1 MLKPRPSTYEIHRVH
16 SRELRAQR
24 GFSLMEV
31 LVSIV
36 VLSFGLLG
44 MVGMQ
49 AAALQSNREAKLQS
63 LAASYAK
70 ELAEMMRGN
79 SEVGILNNTSNLY
92 LGDFTRP
99 VSGTARVVA
108 TENCY
113 LKTGGIGLCESN
125 STTPRLGA
133 LSCTGTF
140 SSMPA
145 PCRVARWEI
154 NDWLDRVERDLPGSR
169 VVVCFDTRPYET
181 DGRPRWACTNTG
193 TDAVVKIGWTRRSTD
208 RSQKGDEA
216 FERATIP
223 SMVVAVTPGRANP

>member
-1 MLKPRPSTYEIHRVH
+1 
-16 SRELRAQR
+16 
-24 GFSLMEV
+24 MEV

-79 SEVGILNNTSNLY
+79 SEVGILNTTSNLY
-92 LGDFTRP
+92 IGDFTRP

-113 LKTGGIGLCESN
+113 LKSGGIGLCESN
-125 STTPRLGA
+125 SANPRLGA
-133 LSCTGTF
+133 LNCAGTF
-140 SSMPA
+140 SSMPS

-154 NDWLDRVERDLPGSR
+154 NDWLDRVERELPGSR
-169 VVVCFDTRPYET
+169 VVVCFDSQPYDT

-208 RSQKGDEA
+208 RSQTGDA
-216 FERATIP
+216 SFERAIIP